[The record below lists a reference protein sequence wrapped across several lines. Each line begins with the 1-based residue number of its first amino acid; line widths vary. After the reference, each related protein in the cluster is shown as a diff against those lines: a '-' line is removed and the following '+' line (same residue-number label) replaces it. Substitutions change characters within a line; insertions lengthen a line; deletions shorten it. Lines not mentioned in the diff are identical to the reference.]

1 MWRVLPKP
9 WRHATFAFLIA
20 PMPRIKH
27 LLAIA
32 ALTLL
37 TATGS
42 AQNSILDTPTD
53 INTAGKTLKQIIT
66 EIEAG
71 SEVRFSYSDN
81 LLPKKQFNAVD
92 RRQTLGRLLDNL
104 LHSNG
109 IDYKIVNGQIVLF
122 KSASD
127 GNNCLISG
135 FLVDKKSS
143 ESVINGSV
151 YVADIG
157 IGTTSNSY
165 GFFTTEL
172 PEGRHHLKFNS
183 LGYMP
188 ADTILNISGT
198 HNLVFRLEPVSYQM
212 SEIVV
217 KENGGS
223 DFMESAMNTIAKLNI
238 EQLKQMPNVLGEHD
252 ALRNLDMLT
261 GLQIS
266 EFSTSNISVR
276 GGTGDQTIFMMD
288 EANLHT
294 ASHLGGFSSVFN
306 PDVVNHIKIYKNEL
320 PVSESGALSS
330 FIDVRLRD
338 GDMQHWHTSGS
349 IGLLTVRATVE
360 GPLKK
365 DKSSVLLTV
374 RRTYADQLL
383 NNFFKNHNFALQFYY
398 YDVNFKFN
406 YKFNPHNR
414 LYISWY
420 SGSDKLDHSMY
431 LKRKDHISTI
441 RWNHIFGE
449 NLFFNLSAIGS
460 YNSTRLLNFHNYG
473 ALNWQSICW
482 NTKMKLDFSHYVSD
496 RISLKYGIL
505 GSYYSLEPFDLSP
518 EEGETAYRKS
528 RIHAQT
534 IMNHGIYVDETLKFG
549 ASLSLELGA
558 RLNVHFGPT
567 DYQNSG
573 DSTIIYP
580 EWNTTLNCRA
590 TDRLLLKLN
599 ASSRSQPLHQMQVS
613 SYGITINRWMPAN
626 SRFLPEHSL
635 NLSVSADYEISE
647 WLNASADIYCRK
659 LKNLI
664 ETMQEMRLV
673 YEINPE
679 KYARHSSADVVG
691 CEVSAIATF
700 DNLKMS
706 VSYDYTN
713 SRWLTQGLN
722 NGKSYPA
729 SFIRKHTVRIA
740 GTYALNGHIRLSASW
755 QIASGMPYTAA
766 VGKYVI
772 DGKTTLQF
780 DDNQINTMRLPNYNR
795 LDISMNIENKK
806 NKIRRWKSYW
816 DFAIYNVY
824 ARKNPLG
831 VAYFTTDEKG
841 TYVLKPG
848 YYYFYQFVPSVSYRF
863 RF

>member
-1 MWRVLPKP
+1 MLTERFTHIVVVLLL
-9 WRHATFAFLIA
+9 FAS
-20 PMPRIKH
+20 
-27 LLAIA
+27 
-32 ALTLL
+32 
-37 TATGS
+37 TGFS
-42 AQNSILDTPTD
+42 QNNILDTPTD
-53 INTAGKTLKQIIT
+53 INTSGKSLKQIIT

-71 SEVRFSYSDN
+71 NAAVRFSYADN
-81 LLPKKQFNAVD
+81 LLPKKQFNAID
-92 RRQTLGRLLDNL
+92 RRQTLGNLLDNI

-109 IDYKIVNGQIVLF
+109 IGYKIVNGQIVLF
-122 KSASD
+122 ELETD

-143 ESVINGSV
+143 ESIINGSV

-157 IGTTSNSY
+157 IGTTSNNY
-165 GFFTTEL
+165 GFFTIEL

-183 LGYMP
+183 LGYNST
-188 ADTILNISGT
+188 DTIINISGS
-198 HNLVFRLEPVSYQM
+198 HNMIVRLEPVSYQM

-217 KENGGS
+217 RENGGN

-238 EQLKQMPNVLGEHD
+238 EQLKQMPNILGEHD

-276 GGTGDQTIFMMD
+276 GGTGDQTMFLMD

-306 PDVVNHIKIYKNEL
+306 PDVVNHITIYKNEL
-320 PVSESGALSS
+320 PVSESGGLSS
-330 FIDVRLRD
+330 VIDVRLRD
-338 GDMQHWHTSGS
+338 GDMQQWHTSGS
-349 IGLLTVRATVE
+349 LGLLTVRATVE

-365 DKSSVLLTV
+365 DKSSVLLAV
-374 RRTYADQLL
+374 RRTYADKVLEQ
-383 NNFFKNHNFALQFYY
+383 FMKNRNFALQFYY

-406 YKFNPHNR
+406 YKFNPHDR
-414 LYISWY
+414 LYVSWY
-420 SGSDKLDHSMY
+420 SGADKLDHSMY

-482 NTKMKLDFSHYVSD
+482 NTKLKLDFSHYVSD
-496 RISLKYGIL
+496 MLSMKYGL
-505 GSYYSLEPFDLSP
+505 MGSYYSLEPFDLSP
-518 EEGETAYRKS
+518 DEEETTYKAS
-528 RIHAQT
+528 RIHAQA
-534 IMNHGIYVDETLKFG
+534 IRNHGIYLDQAWTF
-549 ASLSLELGA
+549 GA
-558 RLNVHFGPT
+558 RLILDLGVRLNIHRGPT
-567 DYQNSG
+567 DYVNSG
-573 DSTIIYP
+573 DSIIVYP
-580 EWNTTLNCRA
+580 EWNATLNYQA
-590 TDRLLLKLN
+590 SDKFMLKLN
-599 ASSRSQPLHQMQVS
+599 ASSKSQPLHQMQVS

-626 SRFLPEHSL
+626 ARFLPEHSL
-635 NLSVSADYEISE
+635 NFSASANYEISD
-647 WLNASADIYCRK
+647 WLSTSASIYHRQ

-679 KYARHSSADVVG
+679 KYAKHSSAKVNG
-691 CEVSAIATF
+691 CEVSANATF

-706 VSYDYTN
+706 VSYDYTD

-722 NGKSYPA
+722 NDKSYPA
-729 SFIRKHTVRIA
+729 SFIRKHTLRVS
-740 GTYALNGHIRLSASW
+740 GTYALNEQIRLSTSW
-755 QIASGMPYTAA
+755 QIASGIPYTAA

-780 DDNQINTMRLPNYNR
+780 DENQINTMRLPSYNR
-795 LDISMNIENKK
+795 LDISMNIESRK

-816 DFAIYNVY
+816 DFAIYNLY

-831 VAYFTTDEKG
+831 VAYFTTDENGK
-841 TYVLKPG
+841 YVLKPG